1 MHIWIVNARFR
12 KKIVSWQH
20 QYVHSTKH
28 KKMEKVRNHSFILT
42 KVNNGM
48 VKTLATEGNIVTIH
62 ANHQITPNTHIF
74 AYRFDQ
80 NKIYKNWYIITNA
93 KT

>member
-1 MHIWIVNARFR
+1 MHGLKR
-12 KKIVSWQH
+12 KIVSWQQ

-28 KKMEKVRNHSFILT
+28 KKMEQLRQHSFIPT

-48 VKTLATEGNIVTIH
+48 AKTLAAEGNIVIIH

-93 KT
+93 KNLITII

>member
-1 MHIWIVNARFR
+1 MEQLR
-12 KKIVSWQH
+12 K
-20 QYVHSTKH
+20 
-28 KKMEKVRNHSFILT
+28 HSFIPT

-48 VKTLATEGNIVTIH
+48 VKPLATEGNIVTIH

-80 NKIYKNWYIITNA
+80 NKIYWYIIKNA
-93 KT
+93 KNLITIIINK